1 MNLLHTKG
9 TNILKEILYKNL
21 QMIDYEIILSF
32 TYTYLTKTSTKI
44 PTWKCWFLSREYIH
58 DKHSGQYVC
67 DPEQSSS
74 MALPTQSAS
83 GTPPRQDKHNLLL
96 NYI

>member
-1 MNLLHTKG
+1 
-9 TNILKEILYKNL
+9 
-21 QMIDYEIILSF
+21 MIDSTVILSLNSCILNQNK
-32 TYTYLTKTSTKI
+32 YWNGLA
-44 PTWKCWFLSREYIH
+44 WKCWFLSREYIH

-96 NYI
+96 NYIIIIF